1 VLPWADAQSWTEG
14 GVSVNGGS
22 DHSLDAWLAEA
33 KRSADASQ
41 VGMYLC
47 HNGVV
52 RSFSRDGR
60 PVSGMELSVDRER
73 LEEILAT
80 ARLMEGVSVVRAW
93 VNEGRL
99 SVGEDIM
106 YVMVGGDIRDNVVEA
121 LVALV
126 RMIKSEVVTE
136 TELRP

>member
-1 VLPWADAQSWTEG
+1 
-14 GVSVNGGS
+14 VSLAGPP
-22 DHSLDAWLAEA
+22 SLDLWLAEA
-33 KRSADASQ
+33 KREAAAAS

-52 RSFSRDGR
+52 RAHSRDGR
-60 PVSGMELSVDRER
+60 PVIALELAVDRAR
-73 LEEILAT
+73 LDEILTT

-99 SVGEDIM
+99 AIGDDIM
-106 YVMVGGDIRDNVVEA
+106 FVMVGGDIRDNVFEA

-126 RMIKSEVVTE
+126 RMIKTEVVTE
-136 TELRP
+136 TEVRPES

>member
-1 VLPWADAQSWTEG
+1 M
-14 GVSVNGGS
+14 NGGS

-80 ARLMEGVSVVRAW
+80 ARLMEGVSIVRAW

-99 SVGEDIM
+99 SVGDDIM